1 MMGDDTQAR
10 GHGHRVRVEINGED
24 VDERVRRVVERAER
38 HIHKNVKPH
47 LKHLRRQMQEMDIQG
62 IVDSAM
68 AQAGAWAQ
76 PAQPEAQ
83 PERPPSY
90 AEERMTILRLVQEGK
105 ITAEEAARLLQALE

>member
-1 MMGDDTQAR
+1 MCHDNEAR
-10 GHGHRVRVEINGED
+10 GRGHRVRVEINGEE

-38 HIHKNVKPH
+38 HVEKNVKPH
-47 LKHLRRQMQEMDIQG
+47 LKHLRRHMREMDIQG

-76 PAQPEAQ
+76 AQPAT
-83 PERPPSY
+83 PAERPASY
-90 AEERMTILRLVQEGK
+90 AEERMTILRMVQEGK